1 VGDTLVLHRKGTL
14 PNGRNV
20 NDEVPFGRATVLSV
34 VEKPFSELTEEDMQG
49 QERFASREAM
59 VQTYQGYYPDAEV
72 TLATPVKI
80 IRFELQSP

>member
-1 VGDTLVLHRKGTL
+1 
-14 PNGRNV
+14 
-20 NDEVPFGRATVLSV
+20 
-34 VEKPFSELTEEDMQG
+34 MQG
-49 QERFASREAM
+49 QERFSSREAM